1 MDDKIYILSRGETD
15 GPYKL
20 NQIIADLESG
30 IYKLDTYGHCKLV
43 SRKWETLETILGF
56 FYSDIEWVDDEEMEG
71 EACKPI
77 FASDKKT
84 EALKVAP
91 ASSPK
96 KAEESLNARPKAVEN
111 LDAMLAHSKE
121 FKDLTESL
129 SSFNIWK
136 VLNIRKREVYH
147 EKALKWIFDEKGT
160 HGLGCSFLRNW
171 LIEVLE
177 RNQSSKDRVK
187 TDALGPINLDYAVFK
202 SGVER
207 QRSIEI
213 NGDSRRL
220 DLLFVI
226 ETMKQGK
233 WAILVELKVGNS
245 ISSTQLSSYRA
256 WMDREFPDHKR
267 LLILLFDE
275 LLETNKPKNW
285 SEQDERRHWI
295 PSTFSKLKNSI
306 QETLEFC
313 SSRVPHRETSFIEQ
327 YLENLPPLASN
338 INLEQAEILT
348 HRIFGNYSLGI
359 EFAIKASNTVES
371 KRNNWQNEVF
381 RFVENYS
388 ESFGILSECSE
399 SKFLQIE
406 LSRRLEQSEWFPK
419 LDNYFDLLGEGID
432 CCVLFGDTEDW
443 PGLNEEHLI
452 VRLQLYYGTKDNV
465 SCFRIRIWVDEAPT
479 FLKARENLIQD
490 FFAQLPPF
498 PTNYGG
504 RDMVNRHRGLI
515 YNLPLEYH
523 NHDDLFKRVDGI
535 LFSFHAIWTS
545 ENFAAARKAILRHI
559 CI

>member
-1 MDDKIYILSRGETD
+1 MDDTIYILSPGETD
-15 GPYKL
+15 GPYQL

-30 IYKLDTYGHCKLV
+30 KYKLDTYGYCKVV
-43 SRKWETLETILGF
+43 SKKWETLETILGF
-56 FYSDIEWVDDEEMEG
+56 FYADIEWVDDEQMEG
-71 EACKPI
+71 EAFKPMVP
-77 FASDKKT
+77 SDKET
-84 EALKVAP
+84 ETLNV
-91 ASSPK
+91 SPPSTPN

-136 VLNIRKREVYH
+136 VLNIRNREVYH
-147 EKALKWIFDEKGT
+147 EKSLKWMFDEKGS

-177 RNQSSKDRVK
+177 GNQSSKNRIE
-187 TDALGPINLDYAVFK
+187 TNALGPINLDYAVFK
-202 SGVER
+202 SVVER

-213 NGDSRRL
+213 NGSIRRL
-220 DLLFVI
+220 DLLFLI

-233 WAILVELKVGNS
+233 WAILVELKVGNA

-267 LLILLFDE
+267 LLILLFDD
-275 LLETNKPKNW
+275 LLETNKPENW
-285 SEQDERRHWI
+285 PEQKERNYWI

-306 QETLEFC
+306 QETLKFC
-313 SSRVPHRETSFIEQ
+313 SSRVPYRETSFIEQ

-359 EFAIKASNTVES
+359 EFAIKASDTVE
-371 KRNNWQNEVF
+371 RERDNWQNEVF
-381 RFVENYS
+381 RFVGNYS
-388 ESFGILSECSE
+388 DAFSLLSECTE
-399 SKFLQIE
+399 SKFLHIE
-406 LSRRLEQSEWFPK
+406 LTKRLEQSEWFPK
-419 LDNYFDLLGEGID
+419 LDNYLELLGEGID
-432 CCVLFGDTEDW
+432 CCDLFRDSEDW

-479 FLKARENLIQD
+479 FLEVRENLIQD
-490 FFAQLPPF
+490 FFAQLHPF
-498 PTNYGG
+498 PPNYGG

-515 YNLPLEYH
+515 YNLPLEYL
-523 NHDDLFKRVDGI
+523 NHYDLFKRVDGI

-559 CI
+559 SI